1 MRQAKE
7 SGKAMA
13 EDGYLL
19 ELKDVSRHFGGLVAV
34 NGVSYGVRKGE
45 IRGIIGPNGAGKTTL
60 FNVITGELKPS
71 GGKVYLKGEDVTGL
85 PPDILCRKGMSRTF
99 QLTFIF
105 PEMTVFECVW
115 VGVYSRSR
123 SPWSLFFSRIDRN
136 GPVAEKALHIIRS
149 VGLEDKMDEIASNLS
164 YGDQKVLEIAMALS
178 TDPVIL
184 LLDEPTQG
192 VGPGEVDTIINLV
205 ETLSQDMS
213 IVLIEHDMD
222 IISRLCHYVTV
233 LSFGT
238 VIAGGSCEVVSQDEE
253 VQRIYLGEKIV
264 CS

>member
-1 MRQAKE
+1 MT
-7 SGKAMA
+7 

-19 ELKDVSRHFGGLVAV
+19 ELQSLSRHFGGLVAV
-34 NGVSYGVRKGE
+34 DGVSYGVKQRE

-60 FNVITGELKPS
+60 FNVITGDLKPS
-71 GGKVYLKGEDVTGL
+71 GGRVLLRGEDITGL
-85 PPDILCRKGMSRTF
+85 SPDMICRKGISRTF

-105 PEMTVFECVW
+105 PEMTVFQCVW
-115 VGVYSRSR
+115 VGVYSRFR
-123 SPWSLFFSRIDRN
+123 QPWNLFFSRADRLRK
-136 GPVAEKALHIIRS
+136 VAEKAQQIINT
-149 VGLEDKMDEIASNLS
+149 VGLEEKRDEMASNLS

-178 TDPVIL
+178 TDPIIL

-205 ETLSQDMS
+205 ERLSDEMS

-222 IISRLCHYVTV
+222 IVMRLCHNVTV
-233 LSFGT
+233 LSFGKM
-238 VIAGGSCEVVSQDEE
+238 VAEGSCEFISQNEE
-253 VQRIYLGEKIV
+253 VQRIYLGEKIA

>member
-1 MRQAKE
+1 
-7 SGKAMA
+7 MA
-13 EDGYLL
+13 ENGYLL

-34 NGVSYGVRKGE
+34 DGISYGVRKGE
-45 IRGIIGPNGAGKTTL
+45 VRGIIGPNGAGKTTL
-60 FNVITGELKPS
+60 FNVITGELKPTA
-71 GGKVYLKGEDVTGL
+71 GRIYLKGEDITGL
-85 PPDILCRKGMSRTF
+85 PAHIICEKGMSRTF

-115 VGVYSRSR
+115 VGVYSRAR
-123 SPWSLFFSRIDRN
+123 RPWDLFFSRTDPS
-136 GPVAEKALHIIRS
+136 GPIAEKAQRIIHT
-149 VGLEDKMDEIASNLS
+149 VGLEEKTHEMASNLS

-205 ETLSQDMS
+205 ERLSKEMS

-222 IISRLCHYVTV
+222 IVARLCHNVTV
-233 LSFGT
+233 LSFGKM
-238 VIAGGSCEVVSQDEE
+238 IAEGTCEAVSRNEE

>member
-1 MRQAKE
+1 
-7 SGKAMA
+7 MA
-13 EDGYLL
+13 DSGYLL

-34 NGVSYGVRKGE
+34 DGVSYGVKKGE
-45 IRGIIGPNGAGKTTL
+45 VRGIIGPNGAGKTTL
-60 FNVITGELKPS
+60 FNVITGELKPT
-71 GGKVYLKGEDVTGL
+71 GGRIYLNGKDITGL
-85 PPDILCRKGMSRTF
+85 PPHIICEERMSRTF

-115 VGVYSRSR
+115 VGVYSRAR
-123 SPWSLFFSRIDRN
+123 RPWNLFFSRADRS
-136 GPVAEKALHIIRS
+136 GPVAEKAHQIIHT
-149 VGLEDKMDEIASNLS
+149 VGLEEKTHEMASNLS

-205 ETLSQDMS
+205 ERLSKEMS

-222 IISRLCHYVTV
+222 IVARLCHNVTV
-233 LSFGT
+233 LSFGKM
-238 VIAGGSCEVVSQDEE
+238 IAEGTCEAVSQNEE
-253 VQRIYLGEKIV
+253 VQRIYLGEKMV

>member
-1 MRQAKE
+1 
-7 SGKAMA
+7 MA

-19 ELKDVSRHFGGLVAV
+19 ELKGVSKQFGGLVAV
-34 NGVSYGVRKGE
+34 DGLSYGVKKGE

-60 FNVITGELKPS
+60 FNLITGELKPT
-71 GGKVYLKGEDVTGL
+71 GGRVYLKGDDITGL
-85 PPDILCRKGMSRTF
+85 PPDIICRKGMSRTF

-105 PEMTVFECVW
+105 PEMTVFECIW
-115 VGVYSRSR
+115 VGVYSRFR
-123 SPWSLFFSRIDRN
+123 KPWNLLFSRAGRS
-136 GPVAEKALHIIRS
+136 GTVADKAMQIIRT
-149 VGLEDKMDEIASNLS
+149 VGLEEKSDELASNLS

-192 VGPGEVDTIINLV
+192 VGPGEVDAIIGLV
-205 ETLSQDMS
+205 ELLSNEMS

-222 IISRLCHYVTV
+222 IVTRLCHNVTV
-233 LSFGT
+233 LSFGKM
-238 VIAGGSCEVVSQDEE
+238 IAEGSCELISRNEE

>member
-1 MRQAKE
+1 MVDNE
-7 SGKAMA
+7 N
-13 EDGYLL
+13 LL

-34 NGVSYGVRKGE
+34 DGVSYSVKKGE

-60 FNVITGELKPS
+60 FNVITGELQPS
-71 GGKVYLKGEDVTGL
+71 SGRIYLKGEDITGL
-85 PPDILCRKGMSRTF
+85 PSDIICLKGMSRTF

-105 PEMTVFECVW
+105 PEMTVLECVW
-115 VGVYSRSR
+115 VGVYSRVR
-123 SPWSLFFSRIDRN
+123 RPWNLFFSRADRS
-136 GPVAEKALHIIRS
+136 GPVMQKAEQIIHT
-149 VGLEDKMDEIASNLS
+149 VGLEKKMHEMASNLT

-192 VGPGEVDTIINLV
+192 VGPGEVDSIISLV
-205 ETLSQDMS
+205 ERLSKDMS

-222 IISRLCHYVTV
+222 LVARLCHNVTV
-233 LSFGT
+233 LSFGKM
-238 VIAGGSCEVVSQDEE
+238 IAEGTCEAVSQDEE
-253 VQRIYLGEKIV
+253 VQRIYLGEKFV

>member
-1 MRQAKE
+1 MT
-7 SGKAMA
+7 

-19 ELKDVSRHFGGLVAV
+19 ELSNVSRHFGGLVAV
-34 NGVSYGVRKGE
+34 DGVSYGVKKGE
-45 IRGIIGPNGAGKTTL
+45 ILGIIGPNGAGKTTL
-60 FNVITGELKPS
+60 FNVITGELKPT
-71 GGKVYLKGEDVTGL
+71 GGRIYLRGEDITGL
-85 PPDILCRKGMSRTF
+85 PPDIICRKGMSRTF

-115 VGVYSRSR
+115 VGVYSRFR
-123 SPWSLFFSRIDRN
+123 KPWNLFFSRADRS
-136 GPVAEKALHIIRS
+136 GAVAEKALQIIHT
-149 VGLEDKMDEIASNLS
+149 VGLEEKRDEMASNLS

-178 TDPVIL
+178 TDPIIL

-192 VGPGEVDTIINLV
+192 VGPGEVDTIIRVV
-205 ETLSQDMS
+205 ERLANDMS

-222 IISRLCHYVTV
+222 IVMRLCHNVTV
-233 LSFGT
+233 LSFGKL
-238 VIAGGSCEVVSQDEE
+238 IAEGSCELISQNEE